1 MTRDELAQ
9 KVAKQCDAIKEKFA
23 LKNTAYGA
31 PIDGYF
37 NFRETARRMFP
48 QAYGEDEFGA
58 MFRIIEIL
66 KDKHNIALT
75 NGIDVYECRDRLID
89 ICVYCMIQ
97 VAMYDEKN
105 TVKERM
111 IYYDELDYKSGIA
124 TDDSGHTEGTSIFRP

>member
-31 PIDGYF
+31 PVDGYF

-48 QAYGEDEFGA
+48 KDYADDELGA
-58 MFRIIEIL
+58 MFRVVEIL
-66 KDKHNIALT
+66 KDKHYIALT

-97 VAMYDEKN
+97 VAMYDDRN
-105 TVKERM
+105 TVEEEV
-111 IYYDELDYKSGIA
+111 IYYDELDSKSVTTA
-124 TDDSGHTEGTSIFRP
+124 DDGRYVKRTSIFR